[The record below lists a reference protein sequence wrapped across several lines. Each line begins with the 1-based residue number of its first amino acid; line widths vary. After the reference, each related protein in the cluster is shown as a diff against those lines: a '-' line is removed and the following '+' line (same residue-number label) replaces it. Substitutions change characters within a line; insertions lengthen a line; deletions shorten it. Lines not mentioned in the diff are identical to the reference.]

1 MLRKKDFDSSNLNAW
16 LSFHKING
24 VKNMIYDEKSKN
36 RIKRAE
42 GQLRGILK
50 MMESEKDCKSVITQ
64 LTASRSAID
73 KAIAVIVS
81 RNLEQCIIVNAEK
94 GKANSSIIEEAV
106 NLLVKSR

>member
-1 MLRKKDFDSSNLNAW
+1 MLYD
-16 LSFHKING
+16 
-24 VKNMIYDEKSKN
+24 VKTKN
-36 RIKRAE
+36 RIKRVE

-50 MMESEKDCKSVITQ
+50 MMEDEKDCKSVITQ

-81 RNLEQCIIVNAEK
+81 SNLEQCIVENAEK
-94 GKANSSIIEEAV
+94 GIESSIMIEEAV

>member
-1 MLRKKDFDSSNLNAW
+1 ML
-16 LSFHKING
+16 
-24 VKNMIYDEKSKN
+24 YDAKTKN

-50 MMESEKDCKSVITQ
+50 MMEDEKDCKSVITQ

-81 RNLEQCIIVNAEK
+81 SNLEQCIVENAEK
-94 GKANSSIIEEAV
+94 GIESSIMIEEAV

>member
-1 MLRKKDFDSSNLNAW
+1 ML
-16 LSFHKING
+16 
-24 VKNMIYDEKSKN
+24 YDAKTKN

-50 MMESEKDCKSVITQ
+50 MMEDEKDCKSVITQ

-81 RNLEQCIIVNAEK
+81 SNLEQCIVENAEK
-94 GKANSSIIEEAV
+94 GIESCIMIEEAV

>member
-1 MLRKKDFDSSNLNAW
+1 ML
-16 LSFHKING
+16 
-24 VKNMIYDEKSKN
+24 YDAKTKN

-50 MMESEKDCKSVITQ
+50 MMEDEKDCKSVITQ

-81 RNLEQCIIVNAEK
+81 SNIEQCIVENAEK
-94 GKANSSIIEEAV
+94 GIESSIMIEEAV

>member
-1 MLRKKDFDSSNLNAW
+1 M
-16 LSFHKING
+16 
-24 VKNMIYDEKSKN
+24 VYDEGSKN

-50 MMESEKDCKSVITQ
+50 MMEDEKDCKSVTTQ

-73 KAIAVIVS
+73 KAIAVIVNQ
-81 RNLEQCIIVNAEK
+81 NLEQCIIENAEK
-94 GKANSSIIEEAV
+94 GTANSSIIEEAV

>member
-1 MLRKKDFDSSNLNAW
+1 MLFDA
-16 LSFHKING
+16 KT
-24 VKNMIYDEKSKN
+24 KN

-50 MMESEKDCKSVITQ
+50 MMEDEKDCKSVITQ

-81 RNLEQCIIVNAEK
+81 SNLEQCIIENSEK
-94 GKANSSIIEEAV
+94 GIESSMMIEEAV

>member
-1 MLRKKDFDSSNLNAW
+1 ML
-16 LSFHKING
+16 
-24 VKNMIYDEKSKN
+24 YDPKTKN

-50 MMESEKDCKSVITQ
+50 MMEGEKDCKSVITQ

-81 RNLEQCIIVNAEK
+81 SNLEQCIVENAEK
-94 GKANSSIIEEAV
+94 GIESSIMIEEAV

>member
-1 MLRKKDFDSSNLNAW
+1 ML
-16 LSFHKING
+16 
-24 VKNMIYDEKSKN
+24 YDAKTKN

-50 MMESEKDCKSVITQ
+50 MMEDEKDCKSVITQ

-81 RNLEQCIIVNAEK
+81 SNLEQCIVENSEK
-94 GKANSSIIEEAV
+94 GIESSIMIEEAV

>member
-1 MLRKKDFDSSNLNAW
+1 ML
-16 LSFHKING
+16 
-24 VKNMIYDEKSKN
+24 YDGKTKN

-50 MMESEKDCKSVITQ
+50 MMEDEKDCKSVITQ

-81 RNLEQCIIVNAEK
+81 SNLEQCIVENAEK
-94 GKANSSIIEEAV
+94 GIESSIMIEEAV

>member
-1 MLRKKDFDSSNLNAW
+1 M
-16 LSFHKING
+16 
-24 VKNMIYDEKSKN
+24 VYDEGSKN

-50 MMESEKDCKSVITQ
+50 MMEDEKDCKSVTTQ
-64 LTASRSAID
+64 LNASRSAID

-81 RNLEQCIIVNAEK
+81 QNLEQCIIENAEK
-94 GKANSSIIEEAV
+94 GTANSSIIEEAV

>member
-1 MLRKKDFDSSNLNAW
+1 ML
-16 LSFHKING
+16 
-24 VKNMIYDEKSKN
+24 YDTKTKN
-36 RIKRAE
+36 RIKRVE

-50 MMESEKDCKSVITQ
+50 MIEDEKDCKSVITQ

-81 RNLEQCIIVNAEK
+81 SNLEQCIVENAEK
-94 GKANSSIIEEAV
+94 GIESSIIIEEAV

>member
-1 MLRKKDFDSSNLNAW
+1 ML
-16 LSFHKING
+16 
-24 VKNMIYDEKSKN
+24 YDAKTKN

-50 MMESEKDCKSVITQ
+50 MMEDEKDCKSVITQ

-73 KAIAVIVS
+73 KAIGVIVS
-81 RNLEQCIIVNAEK
+81 SNLEQCIVENAEK
-94 GKANSSIIEEAV
+94 GIESSIMIEEAV

>member
-1 MLRKKDFDSSNLNAW
+1 M
-16 LSFHKING
+16 
-24 VKNMIYDEKSKN
+24 VYDEGSKN

-50 MMESEKDCKSVITQ
+50 MMEDEKDCKSVTTQ

-81 RNLEQCIIVNAEK
+81 QNLEQCIIENAEK
-94 GKANSSIIEEAV
+94 GTANSSIIEEAV